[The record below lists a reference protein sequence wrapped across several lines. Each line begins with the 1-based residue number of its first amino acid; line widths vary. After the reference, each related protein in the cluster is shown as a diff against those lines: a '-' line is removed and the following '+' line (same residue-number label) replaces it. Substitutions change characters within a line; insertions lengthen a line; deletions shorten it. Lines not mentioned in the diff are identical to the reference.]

1 MTFWPTV
8 SPMTNYCKSS
18 YMKYSWILYFLLIS
32 KMEQKF
38 QATSST
44 FFYQIVPWRRSLY
57 TKISPEFFLL
67 SFLFSFIFKLMKILK
82 RMHTFSHNWWRFIGA
97 SLTSKLHIKNCET
110 FTSRPHYSLTRILK
124 RGQGWAPGTRGRHN
138 IDMRPEVSEIR
149 EGGVEME
156 CGGGGG
162 VRQNHYLCG
171 EECRACVES
180 LTLLPPPPPQPGTVS
195 STHTHQLNHH
205 SRHWGHPLSSYGNGR
220 EKNVI
225 ITWGAVHHS

>member
-1 MTFWPTV
+1 MAHCFTHDQLLQKQLHEIFLDPLFPINIKDGTEISSHKFNLFLPDCSLKTFPV
-8 SPMTNYCKSS
+8 HKNK
-18 YMKYSWILYFLLIS
+18 
-32 KMEQKF
+32 
-38 QATSST
+38 
-44 FFYQIVPWRRSLY
+44 
-57 TKISPEFFLL
+57 SPEFFLL